1 MIKRISLNTIRFVLL
16 ILFQALILN
25 HVLLFDKLNPFLYV
39 LFILMLPFE
48 IPGWSLLLLA
58 FLSGFTVDV
67 FSNTFGLHTIA
78 TLVMA
83 FSRPFILRLLAP
95 RDGYESGTL
104 PCVSDFGFWWFT
116 RYTAILVVIHHFVL
130 YLLETGNFHHFF
142 LTLVTIIEGSVITSA
157 LIIITQLFNKKE

>member
-16 ILFQALILN
+16 ILFQVLILN
-25 HVLLFDKLNPFLYV
+25 NVLLFDKLNPFLYV

-58 FLSGFTVDV
+58 FLSGLTVDI

-78 TLVMA
+78 TLAMA

-95 RDGYESGTL
+95 RDGYENGTL
-104 PCVSDFGFWWFT
+104 PCVRDFGFWWFT

-130 YLLETGNFHHFF
+130 YLFETGNFHNFF
-142 LTLVTIIEGSVITSA
+142 LTLVTIIEGSVITSV
-157 LIIITQLFNKKE
+157 LIVITQLFHKRE